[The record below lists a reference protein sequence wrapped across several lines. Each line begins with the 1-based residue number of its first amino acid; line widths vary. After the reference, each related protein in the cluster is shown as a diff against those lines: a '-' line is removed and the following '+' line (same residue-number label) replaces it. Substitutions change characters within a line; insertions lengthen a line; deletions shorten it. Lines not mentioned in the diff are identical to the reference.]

1 VLNYD
6 DYIAVFNTGDDA
18 ALVNRFF
25 ADDVVFSGGS
35 RDYQGKAALKTFL
48 DWAHDGV
55 REVMRPQNIL
65 QREDLLFVEVDMDFH
80 ASKERPDF
88 PFGHLFPGD
97 KVTVKFF
104 VTYRLREDKVV
115 ELKSMTW
122 PPGKGV
128 THLPR
133 LGAHP
138 SQQAAFRAYVS
149 AFSNADFERFSRFYT
164 EDVRLELG
172 SVPPILGRQAIIDFY
187 RPMFSSVRES
197 LVINSV
203 RATDSDIELDAITRF
218 TAIRDAPD
226 FVVGALKRGEY
237 IEGRVLVSYQLRDGE
252 ICSIRVRRGGAMLKH
267 PAPSD
272 GYPLPAPAAVP

>member
-1 VLNYD
+1 MLNYN
-6 DYIAVFNTGDDA
+6 DYIALFNTGDDA
-18 ALVNRFF
+18 ALVERFF
-25 ADDVVFSGGS
+25 ADDVVFSGGT
-35 RDYQGKAALKTFL
+35 RDYQGKAALKAFL

-65 QREDLLFVEVDMDFH
+65 QREDLIFVEVDMDFH
-80 ASKERPDF
+80 ASKERPQF
-88 PFGHLFPGD
+88 PFGHLHPGD
-97 KVTVKFF
+97 QVTVKFF
-104 VTYRLREDKVV
+104 VTYRLRGDKVV

-128 THLPR
+128 TSLPR

-172 SVPPILGRQAIIDFY
+172 SVPPILGRQAIVDFY
-187 RPMFSSVRES
+187 RPMFAAVREN

-203 RATDSDIELDAITRF
+203 AATDTGIELDAVTRF
-218 TAIRDAPD
+218 TAVQDAPD
-226 FVVGALKRGEY
+226 FIVGALKSGEF
-237 IEGRVLVSYQLRDGE
+237 IEGRVLVSYQLRDGQ
-252 ICSIRVRRGGAMLKH
+252 ICRIGVRRGGEMVKH
-267 PAPSD
+267 AAPAPVTS
-272 GYPLPAPAAVP
+272 P